1 MISQVL
7 NTDSVIDKLIH
18 ISDIHIRLYQR
29 RTEYE
34 YVFQQLYQKLDSY
47 DPNEN
52 NLIVLT
58 GDILHS
64 KIELSPECCAM
75 TCDFFTNLVKYFP
88 VIMIAGNHDALL
100 NNLDRMD
107 SISSIIYNRKIDG
120 LHYLKHT
127 GKYQYGN
134 VDFYVDSLLD
144 NDKLII
150 SNESDNL
157 KVGLYHGSI
166 KGWMNNF
173 GFVSP
178 TGEKELDEFN
188 GLDYL
193 LLGDIHKHQYMNP
206 TSAYA
211 GSLISQNFGE
221 SDLDHG
227 YLEWDLN
234 TKKQTFYRLENPY
247 RHMDIFVKSQGKYTI
262 DSIHYDSI
270 NNMNL
275 PQFANVKIYSRL
287 DDYDNK
293 HLVEELKHFYPKCH
307 FHLYTSKKEKVMD
320 DDKEN
325 ENIYR
330 FIDDE
335 KKLAMEYIQKNV
347 ETSLID
353 EVADT
358 IMNNWSCSTI
368 QKGTQWELL
377 QVKFSNMFS
386 YGKDNVIDFTGNQK
400 HGNIIGIF
408 GENSVGKSTIV
419 EIITFLLFN
428 KITRFS
434 HGNSTPKEIIN
445 FIENKASGSVKF
457 KYGKDVYLITKQFS
471 RSKTGKISIIEK
483 FFLLE
488 EDGTEKE
495 LTGEQKKE
503 TDKFIQNI
511 IGNYEIFIYTNLF
524 LQQREKSFRDLTTA
538 EKKKFLYEI
547 FGYNW
552 FEKFEKEKRDQLKT
566 LSVEEKH
573 LKSLTEKYCLVSFD
587 EKIQKYTNE
596 LNILKTTLSEQ
607 KKQNTNIDQ
616 ELKNLYH
623 QLTFSIEELKLKS
636 SSFEKNWKQK
646 SLELEKS
653 LQKLIKEKQNL
664 IEQSSIDDFDLESYE
679 KFKNDEF
686 YIKYSPT
693 LENSSKREWNKLK
706 ESIDFNFDITDNSK
720 IIQETNNEIIKLSS
734 QLNNVD
740 KKFVWKNKNKNNLES
755 ELIEK
760 KNELTDIGKKIKK
773 YNKKILSIDEKWNNK
788 IFDLQKLIS
797 EEEILQHK
805 ISNVIE
811 KRNDCLTIEFNK
823 ECSACCKNPYYLN
836 KLKFDKELDELE
848 KYKIECKKKLS
859 SIKKYFNSK
868 TELPQTIGS
877 KNLLQTIQNI
887 TNEQTKLKNTILKLE
902 KEHKQITESFS
913 FYENSIHFYENV
925 DLQNSIDINK
935 KIVKELSDK
944 KDTYLYYLQNK
955 SCFKYIQL
963 QYDKDIRNIQ
973 SSISVQK
980 KLENVLEQIDTL
992 EKEIYLEKTK
1002 YKEKQE
1008 KWNVDLKIYSRI
1020 QCQNN
1025 ELDIIKKEIDSIN
1038 DSIYQI
1044 KNNLQITEKE
1054 KKDFIKNDSIW
1065 KEKNNELKIIQN
1077 IIKILDKDG
1086 LPLFLL
1092 SKKVKMIEEQINEL
1106 IQPFLPKKIVF
1117 SIEKKNIDVG
1127 IKTNLDNH
1135 LCNYLG
1141 GMESFIIDLSFK
1153 LTFSK
1158 FSMIP
1163 KSNFFIIDEG
1173 ISVMDQKMIYNINHL
1188 FNFLSNLTSNVL
1200 LISHIPQIKDWVTTS
1215 LDVIK
1220 NGSHSSISSRITI

>member
-1 MISQVL
+1 MITQVL
-7 NTDSVIDKLIH
+7 NSDGIIDKLIH

-29 RTEYE
+29 REEYE
-34 YVFQQLYQKLDSY
+34 YVFQQLYQKLQSY
-47 DPNEN
+47 DPKEN

-127 GKYQYGN
+127 GKYKYGN

-144 NDKLII
+144 NDQLII
-150 SNESDNL
+150 SNDSENI

-166 KGWMNNF
+166 RGWMNNF

-247 RHMDIFVKSQGKYTI
+247 RHLDIFVKSQGKYTI
-262 DSIHYDSI
+262 DSEHYDSI
-270 NNMNL
+270 NTMNL
-275 PQFANVKIYSRL
+275 PEFANVKIYSRL

-293 HLVEELKHFYPKCH
+293 HLVEELKHFYSKCH
-307 FHLYTSKKEKVMD
+307 FHLYSSKKEVK
-320 DDKEN
+320 N
-325 ENIYR
+325 EVETEDIHQ

-347 ETSLID
+347 D
-353 EVADT
+353 EELVTEVVDT
-358 IMNNWSCSTI
+358 IMNNWSCSTK

-377 QVKFSNMFS
+377 QVKFTNMFS
-386 YGKDNVIDFTGNQK
+386 YGKDNVINFSQN

-434 HGNSTPKEIIN
+434 HGNSTPREIIN
-445 FIENKASGSVKF
+445 FAEKKASGSVKF
-457 KYGKDVYLITKQFS
+457 KYGKDVYLITKTFS
-471 RSKTGKISIIEK
+471 RGKTGKISITEK
-483 FFLLE
+483 FFLLH
-488 EDGTEKE
+488 EDGTEEE

-511 IGNYEIFIYTNLF
+511 IGNYDVFIYTNLF
-524 LQQREKSFRDLTTA
+524 LQQQEKSFRDLTTS

-552 FEKFEKEKRDQLKT
+552 FEKFEKEKKEQLKT
-566 LSVEEKH
+566 VSVEEKH
-573 LKSLTEKYCLVSFD
+573 LKTLTNNQCLTSFD
-587 EKIQKYTNE
+587 EKIETFTNE
-596 LNILKTTLSEQ
+596 LDSSKNTLSEL
-607 KKQNTNIDQ
+607 KKQSSSIDG
-616 ELKNLYH
+616 ELKSLYH
-623 QLTFSIEELKLKS
+623 QLTFPIEDLKS
-636 SSFEKNWKQK
+636 KSNSFEKSFKQQ
-646 SLELEKS
+646 STQLEKK
-653 LQKLIKEKQNL
+653 LQNLIKEKENL
-664 IEQSSIDDFDLESYE
+664 IEQSSVDDVDLESYE
-679 KFKNDEF
+679 KFKNDDF
-686 YIKYSPT
+686 YQKYSPT
-693 LENSSKREWNKLK
+693 SETSSKREWNKFK
-706 ESIDFNFDITDNSK
+706 DTIDFDFDITKSS
-720 IIQETNNEIIKLSS
+720 ETIKNVNDEINHLSS
-734 QLNNVD
+734 QLNKVE
-740 KKFVWKNKNKNNLES
+740 KKFVWKNKNKSHLET
-755 ELIEK
+755 ELHEK
-760 KNELTDIGKKIKK
+760 KNELLDIEKKIKK
-773 YNKKILSIDEKWNNK
+773 YKKKIFTIDEKWNNK
-788 IFDLQKLIS
+788 TFELQKIIS

-805 ISNVIE
+805 ISNLIE

-823 ECSACCKNPYYLN
+823 DCSSCCKNPYYLN
-836 KLKFDKELDELE
+836 KLKYDKEIEEVEEL
-848 KYKIECKKKLS
+848 KAKSKKKVS
-859 SIKKYFNSK
+859 SLKKYFESK
-868 TELPQTIGS
+868 TELPKTIGS
-877 KNLLQTIQNI
+877 KNLLQIIQNT
-887 TNEQTKLKNTILKLE
+887 TNEQTKIKNTIAKYE
-902 KEHKQITESFS
+902 TEHKEITNSFS
-913 FYENSIHFYENV
+913 FYENSIYFYQNLE
-925 DLQNSIDINK
+925 LQESIDTNK
-935 KIVKELSDK
+935 KIVEQLSTK
-944 KDTYLYYLQNK
+944 KDVYLYYLENK
-955 SCFKYIQL
+955 NCFNYIQM

-973 SSISVQK
+973 STISIQK
-980 KLENVLEQIDTL
+980 KLENVVSEIDKL
-992 EKEIYLEKTK
+992 EKDIYLEKSK

-1008 KWNVDLKIYSRI
+1008 KWNVDLKLYGRI
-1020 QCQNN
+1020 QSQNN
-1025 ELDIIKKEIDSIN
+1025 EITQINKEIDNLNS
-1038 DSIYQI
+1038 SIYQM
-1044 KNNLQITEKE
+1044 KNNLQNTEKE
-1054 KKDFIKNDSIW
+1054 KKEWIKNDNAW
-1065 KEKNNELKIIQN
+1065 KDKNNQLKIIQN

-1106 IQPFLPKKIVF
+1106 IQPFLPKRIVF
-1117 SIEKKNIDVG
+1117 SIEKKSIDVG

-1141 GMESFIIDLSFK
+1141 GMESFIVDLSFK

-1200 LISHIPQIKDWVTTS
+1200 LISHIPQVKDWVTTS
-1215 LDVIK
+1215 LDVYK
-1220 NGSHSSISSRITI
+1220 KGEHSYITTKK